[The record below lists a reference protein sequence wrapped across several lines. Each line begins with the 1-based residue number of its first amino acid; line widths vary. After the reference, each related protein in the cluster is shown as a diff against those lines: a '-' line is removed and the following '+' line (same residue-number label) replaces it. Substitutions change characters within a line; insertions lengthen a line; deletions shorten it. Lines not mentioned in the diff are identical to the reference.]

1 MTVSLRVLVGAAT
14 LAVALAA
21 CTAPTPG
28 ATARLTSP
36 AAPTGS
42 PSTPTATTPTA
53 LVTKAAT
60 PRSSVTTPP
69 TATSS
74 VTPLQTAS
82 SQRAKAPAPRSRA
95 AVAGANGACAA
106 AGLRIQQVGQ
116 DGAAGH
122 IHFVLALT
130 NTTATSCTLSGYPT
144 LVMLDPA
151 GHPMLTRISHR
162 DVSFAPTPPRQ
173 IRLAPRA
180 SASFDVGY
188 SHVPVD
194 NETSCPA
201 ASAVLIQV
209 GAGGKGLRLSQS
221 MDPCNRGAVA
231 TSALTAGRN
240 GTSG

>member
-1 MTVSLRVLVGAAT
+1 
-14 LAVALAA
+14 
-21 CTAPTPG
+21 
-28 ATARLTSP
+28 
-36 AAPTGS
+36 
-42 PSTPTATTPTA
+42 
-53 LVTKAAT
+53 
-60 PRSSVTTPP
+60 
-69 TATSS
+69 
-74 VTPLQTAS
+74 
-82 SQRAKAPAPRSRA
+82 
-95 AVAGANGACAA
+95 
-106 AGLRIQQVGQ
+106 VGQ

-144 LVMLDPA
+144 LEMLDLA

-188 SHVPVD
+188 SHVPVGS
-194 NETSCPA
+194 EASCPA
-201 ASAVLIQV
+201 ASAVLIRV
-209 GAGGKGLRLSQS
+209 GAAGKGLRLSQS